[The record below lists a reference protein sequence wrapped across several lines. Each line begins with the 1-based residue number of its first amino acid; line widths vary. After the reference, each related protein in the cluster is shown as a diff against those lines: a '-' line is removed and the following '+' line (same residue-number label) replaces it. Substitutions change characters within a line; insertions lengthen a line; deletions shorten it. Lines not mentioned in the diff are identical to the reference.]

1 MRPEDKAVVEA
12 QLGDNVVHLDVEVEV
27 QNYSQFLVVEVPHWA
42 HTCAQGACVAIS
54 LREVRGVVRHRI
66 QLVLDIKMKC
76 LEEDAEE
83 GKHEDDLGGVE
94 EAQADHLGV

>member
-1 MRPEDKAVVEA
+1 
-12 QLGDNVVHLDVEVEV
+12 
-27 QNYSQFLVVEVPHWA
+27 
-42 HTCAQGACVAIS
+42 
-54 LREVRGVVRHRI
+54 
-66 QLVLDIKMKC
+66 LVLDIKMKC